1 MKGLKPDV
9 SEALVNE
16 QDCIDN
22 VSHAMLS
29 QVEAHVLS
37 ISCFFRLLTRATIF
51 SPNCCSCAVSSR

>member
-1 MKGLKPDV
+1 MKGLKNDH
-9 SEALVNE
+9 SEALVNG

-51 SPNCCSCAVSSR
+51 SPKCCSCAVSSR

>member
-1 MKGLKPDV
+1 MKGLNNNV
-9 SEALVNE
+9 SEALVNK
-16 QDCIDN
+16 QDCIN
-22 VSHAMLS
+22 NAAHAMLS